1 MFRIPDFF
9 QVEMSFD
16 DATKT
21 ISRLTEGGLLE
32 GLEYMN
38 KKWDEHC
45 NADDADDDDFWG
57 MWCYECS
64 AFNIVF
70 NKMSPLFVEK
80 V

>member
-16 DATKT
+16 EATNT
-21 ISRLTEGGLLE
+21 ISRLTQGGLLE

-38 KKWDEHC
+38 QKWDEHC
-45 NADDADDDDFWG
+45 KADDADDDDFWG

-70 NKMSPLFVEK
+70 NKMSPLFAEK